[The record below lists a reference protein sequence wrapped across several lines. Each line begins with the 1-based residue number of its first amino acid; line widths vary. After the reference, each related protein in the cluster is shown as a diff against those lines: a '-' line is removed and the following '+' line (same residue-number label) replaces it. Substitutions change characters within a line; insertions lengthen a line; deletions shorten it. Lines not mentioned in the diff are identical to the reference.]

1 MDFLDTLIGVIA
13 LALAAISLWQGRRS
27 SDAISKRFEEFERA
41 NERQARANER
51 QSHANERLSD
61 QSARQ
66 ANHID
71 ALLEI
76 VRLIIGRL

>member
-51 QSHANERLSD
+51 LSD